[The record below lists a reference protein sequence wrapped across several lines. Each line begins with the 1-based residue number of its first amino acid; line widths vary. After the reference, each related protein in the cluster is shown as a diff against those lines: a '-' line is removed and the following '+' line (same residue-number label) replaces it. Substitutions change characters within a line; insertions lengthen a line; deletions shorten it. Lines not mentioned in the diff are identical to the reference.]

1 MNVHHT
7 VHRTR
12 VFRQNSTMDRL
23 IKMATE
29 QAQLAGATTPGAD
42 STADPTQAVTPAPRK
57 QARPRGKPQPER
69 PKRSLLCLGLENPF
83 RKLCYDIVEWKPF
96 EYMILT
102 TIFANCIALAV
113 FTPYPFGDTNNTNQI
128 LEKVEWIFMVIFTG
142 ECFMKIIAYGFLFH
156 PGAYLRNTWNS
167 LDFTIVTI
175 GIASQALQYISKDA
189 FDVKAL
195 RAFRVLRPL
204 RLVSGVP
211 SLQIVLNSI
220 LKAMVPLFHI
230 AFLVLFVIIIYAI
243 IGLELFS
250 GALHETCFKNDTDEM
265 IDPQIPCNSDGETGY
280 KCDDGYICRG
290 HWEGPNDGITN
301 FDNIGYS
308 MLTVFQCITL
318 EGWTDIM
325 YAIADVKGN
334 TWPWIYFVSMVI
346 FGNFFVMNLILGV
359 LSGEFSKER
368 EKAKSRGDFQKSR
381 ERQQFEE
388 DLKGYLNWIT
398 VAEELDLEN
407 DPTQKE
413 ESQDSQGKND
423 VKSNDG
429 SQNNVNVNGEQTHTT
444 TCKVYCKRFDKV
456 NRRMRRACRKA
467 VKSQSFYWAIIVLV
481 FLNTLVL
488 ATEHF
493 NQPVWLDDFQNYA
506 NYLFVVLFTMEM
518 LVKMYALGFQ
528 GYFVSLFN
536 RFDCFVMVCSIVEL
550 ALNLTDTIPQLG
562 ISVLRCVRLL
572 RVFKVTKYW
581 RSLSNLV
588 ASLLNSIQSI
598 FSLLLLLFLFIMIFA
613 LLGMQVFGGRFDY
626 KPEEVK
632 ERHNFDT
639 FWQAVLTMFQI
650 LTGEDWNV
658 VMYEGINA
666 YGGAGTPGMLASI
679 YFIVIF
685 VCGNYILLNVFLA
698 IAVDNLGDAEEMDAE
713 EIEKDKADADNPEAG
728 NPQLDEERGETDD
741 EYVNDEEGYSS
752 EGRKYKR
759 YKRVARSEHEYEET
773 GSEEDVE
780 EQEPEERDNADEA
793 LVAIDKIQNGDVK
806 KEDPESLKRQP
817 TISARPRRLSE
828 VEIKSQEKPIPE
840 GSSFFIFSKNN
851 WLRVS
856 CYKLQNNS
864 WFKNL
869 ILVCI
874 LASSLMLAM
883 EDPVGGK
890 GSELKTETLR
900 KIDYFF
906 TTVFT
911 LELVLKLITYG
922 FILHKDAFCRSA
934 FNLLDMLVVIVS
946 LISLSG
952 SSNVSFIK
960 ILRVF
965 RVLRPLRAINR
976 AKGLKH
982 VVQCVIVAIKTIGNI
997 LLVTNLLQF
1006 MFAVMGVQMFKG
1018 KFFRCTDVTK
1028 LTYEDCRGTYLVYNG
1043 GKASIEDRVWKKN
1056 KFNFDDVLS
1065 GMLTLFTVSTF
1076 EGWPNLLSTSMD
1088 SNEENYG
1095 PIENSRPLVAF
1106 FYISYIIV
1114 IAFFMVNIFV
1124 GFVIVTFQKEGEQE
1138 FKDCELDKNQRNCIE
1153 FALKA
1158 KPIRRYIPKHR
1169 IQYKTWWFVT
1179 SQKFEYFIFFFIVL
1193 NTVALMMKF
1202 DGASPE
1208 YKKVLDYLNMIL
1220 TTVFML
1226 EFVFKL
1232 AAFRFKNYF
1241 GDAWNTTDFILVIGS
1256 IIDIVVTQ
1264 VNENK
1269 PVTVFTTSKASKE
1282 GSLLKYITFFRLF
1295 RAMRLIKLLSR
1306 GERIRTLLWTFI
1318 KSFQALPYVA
1328 LLIVLLFFIY
1338 AVVGMQL
1345 FGKINFD
1352 DDQITRHNNFQSF
1365 GSALMVLF
1373 RSATGEAWQ
1382 EIMMALSPNIDERP
1396 DDPPKCIK
1404 SEPIDGVPNTDN
1416 GDELCGNWMAFPY
1429 FISFSLLCTF
1439 LIINLFVAVIM
1450 DNFDY
1455 LTRDWSILGPHHLD
1469 EFVRLWSEYDP
1480 DAKGRIKHLD
1490 VVTLLRKISPPL
1502 GFGKLCPHRTACK
1515 RLVSMN
1521 MPLNSDGTVNFNA
1534 TLFAVVRTQLQIK
1547 TSGVIDECNTELRAI
1562 IKKVWKRTS
1571 PKLLDQVVPPPGDP
1585 NEITVGK
1592 FYATFLI
1599 QDYFR
1604 RNHAFRKR
1612 KEQAAAASLQ
1622 NNQMTLQA
1630 GLRTLHEAGPEL
1642 KRAISGNLDEVVA
1655 ETVEPMHR
1663 RNHTLFGSVWTT
1675 IKRHG
1680 RESIYGRDR
1689 KNPPPSVKLK
1699 MPSEKENQNLSAMMR
1714 RELGMDGKIPEE
1726 EMRYEEV
1733 NQSDGDEEIAMQP
1746 LLHGKDSERI
1756 FKAIEKTSN
1765 ELIQSMRNSNRDKT
1779 PSQNNNVPYCVENPA
1794 ENLITRV
1801 LTEQGLGKYCDKD
1814 FIQST
1819 SREMQ
1824 EALDLTQEEM
1834 DTAANQIILQE
1845 RKMGA
1850 AQNRAND
1857 VESLYS
1863 RQYHPF
1869 HQPAMQPPPRGK

>member
-1 MNVHHT
+1 M
-7 VHRTR
+7 
-12 VFRQNSTMDRL
+12 
-23 IKMATE
+23 TE
-29 QAQLAGATTPGAD
+29 QPQATGATTPDVDAPDTGQA
-42 STADPTQAVTPAPRK
+42 ATQPQPK
-57 QARPRGKPQPER
+57 KLARPRGKAQPEK
-69 PKRSLLCLGLENPF
+69 PKRSLFCLNLKNPI

-113 FTPYPFGDTNNTNQI
+113 FTPYPVGDTNETNQV
-128 LEKVEWIFMVIFTG
+128 LEKVEWIFMAIFTA
-142 ECFMKIIAYGFLFH
+142 ECVMKIVAYGFLFH

-175 GIASQALQYISKDA
+175 GIASQILQLISKDL

-250 GALHETCFKNDTDEM
+250 GLLHKTCFINGTDTMADDAGPCSSEKDVGKN
-265 IDPQIPCNSDGETGY
+265 
-280 KCDDGYICRG
+280 CDDGFICKEG
-290 HWEGPNDGITN
+290 WKGPNFGITN

-334 TWPWIYFVSMVI
+334 TWVWIYFISLVI

-368 EKAKSRGDFQKSR
+368 EKAKNRGDFQKSR

-407 DPTQKE
+407 DQGQKE
-413 ESQDSQGKND
+413 EDQDSQGNK
-423 VKSNDG
+423 KERRSNDG
-429 SQNNVNVNGEQTHTT
+429 SQSNMNGNGDPPPNT
-444 TCKVYCKRFDKV
+444 TCKMYCRRFDKV

-467 VKSQSFYWAIIVLV
+467 VKSQTFYWAIIVLV

-488 ATEHF
+488 ATEHHG
-493 NQPVWLDDFQNYA
+493 QHEWLEVFQNYA

-536 RFDCFVMVCSIVEL
+536 RFDCFVMFCSIVEL
-550 ALNLTDTIPQLG
+550 ALTCFGTIPQLG

-588 ASLLNSIQSI
+588 TSLLNSIQSI
-598 FSLLLLLFLFIMIFA
+598 FSLLLLLFLFIVIFA

-626 KPEEVK
+626 DPVEQK
-632 ERHNFDT
+632 ERHNFDS

-658 VMYEGINA
+658 VMYHGINA
-666 YGGAGTPGMLASI
+666 YGGAGSPGMLASI

-685 VCGNYILLNVFLA
+685 ICGNYILLNVFLA
-698 IAVDNLGDAEEMDAE
+698 IAVDNLGDAEEMDAQ
-713 EIEKDKADADNPEAG
+713 EIVKEKEGADNPEAG
-728 NPQLDEERGETDD
+728 NPQLDEEIGETDD
-741 EYVNDEEGYSS
+741 EYVNEEEGYSS
-752 EGRKYKR
+752 EG
-759 YKRVARSEHEYEET
+759 SDNEYEET
-773 GSEEDVE
+773 GSEEEVE
-780 EQEPEERDNADEA
+780 QQDEEDNANNA
-793 LVAIDKIQNGDVK
+793 LVTIEKKENGDIK
-806 KEDPESLKRQP
+806 KDDSLTAKV
-817 TISARPRRLSE
+817 SARPRRLSE
-828 VEIKSQEKPIPE
+828 IEIKSDEKPIPD
-840 GSSFFIFSKNN
+840 GSSFFIFSKTN
-851 WLRVS
+851 WFRVT
-856 CYKLQNNS
+856 CYKTQNHS
-864 WFKNL
+864 WFRNM
-869 ILVCI
+869 ILLCI
-874 LASSLMLAM
+874 LASSIMLAM
-883 EDPVGGK
+883 EDPVGRK
-890 GSELKTETLR
+890 ESEDMTEVLR

-906 TTVFT
+906 TAVFT
-911 LELVLKLITYG
+911 LELLLKLVTYG
-922 FILHKDAFCRSA
+922 FVLHKDAFCRSA
-934 FNLLDMLVVIVS
+934 FNLLDLLVVIVS
-946 LISLSG
+946 LVSVSG
-952 SSNVSFIK
+952 SKNVSSIK

-1006 MFAVMGVQMFKG
+1006 MFAVMGVQMFKYVVKCVFASIKSIGNIFIINHMLQFMFAVVGIQLFKG
-1018 KFFRCTDVTK
+1018 KFCRCTDITKVTA
-1028 LTYEDCRGTYLVYNG
+1028 EQCRGAYLIYENG
-1043 GKASIEDRVWKKN
+1043 RLQVHDRQWINN
-1056 KFNFDDVLS
+1056 KWNFDNVLN

-1076 EGWPNLLSTSMD
+1076 EGWPGLLSTSMD
-1088 SNEENYG
+1088 SNEENHG
-1095 PIENSRPLVAF
+1095 PVENSRPLVAF

-1158 KPIRRYIPKHR
+1158 KPVRRYIPKHR

-1179 SQKFEYFIFFFIVL
+1179 SQRFEYVIFFFIVL
-1193 NTVALMMKF
+1193 NTIALMMKYHEANA
-1202 DGASPE
+1202 D

-1232 AAFRFKNYF
+1232 SAFRFKNYF
-1241 GDAWNTTDFILVIGS
+1241 GDAWNTTDFILVVGS

-1269 PVTVFTTSKASKE
+1269 PINGLPQVRETEESSK
-1282 GSLLKYITFFRLF
+1282 LNLKYIAFFRLF

-1345 FGKINFD
+1345 FGKIEEGD
-1352 DDQITRHNNFQSF
+1352 VITANNNFQTF
-1365 GSALMVLF
+1365 GGALMVLF

-1382 EIMMALSPNIDERP
+1382 EIMMALSPNDDERP
-1396 DDPPKCIK
+1396 GELPGCLNEE
-1404 SEPIDGVPNTDN
+1404 SNSTDA
-1416 GDELCGNWMAFPY
+1416 DEKNCTSRLAYPY

-1547 TSGVIDECNTELRAI
+1547 TTGVIDECNTELRAI
-1562 IKKVWKRTS
+1562 IKKIWKRTS

-1604 RNHAFRKR
+1604 RNHAFRKK
-1612 KEQAAAASLQ
+1612 KEQEAMK

-1642 KRAISGNLDEVVA
+1642 KRAISGNLDEVVT
-1655 ETVEPMHR
+1655 EMVEPAHR
-1663 RNHTLFGSVWTT
+1663 RNHTLFGAVWTS
-1675 IKRHG
+1675 IKKG
-1680 RESIYGRDR
+1680 RESFYRPPTHKKPKGPI
-1689 KNPPPSVKLK
+1689 KNSQSLSV
-1699 MPSEKENQNLSAMMR
+1699 MMQ
-1714 RELGMDGKIPEE
+1714 RELGMDGKLPPEDN
-1726 EMRYEEV
+1726 V
-1733 NQSDGDEEIAMQP
+1733 SKQDDGNQSSDDEEIAMQP

-1756 FKAIEKTSN
+1756 FKAIEQTSN
-1765 ELIQSMRNSNRDKT
+1765 DLMQSMRKNYRDRT
-1779 PSQNNNVPYCVENPA
+1779 PKQNHNVPYCVENPA

-1801 LTEQGLGKYCDKD
+1801 LTEQGLGKYCDRE
-1814 FIQST
+1814 FVAST
-1819 SREMQ
+1819 AREMQ

-1845 RKMGA
+1845 RQMNA
-1850 AQNRAND
+1850 YRHAD
-1857 VESLYS
+1857 MESILS

-1869 HQPAMQPPPRGK
+1869 HQPPVQSPRMK

>member
-1 MNVHHT
+1 MSSDQPQQT
-7 VHRTR
+7 
-12 VFRQNSTMDRL
+12 
-23 IKMATE
+23 
-29 QAQLAGATTPGAD
+29 GATTPGAD
-42 STADPTQAVTPAPRK
+42 SVVDPTQAAAAPAPRK

-69 PKRSLLCLGLENPF
+69 PKRSLFFLGLKNPL

-113 FTPYPFGDTNNTNQI
+113 FTPYPNGDTNNTNQI

-142 ECFMKIIAYGFLFH
+142 ECVMKIIAYGFLFH

-175 GIASQALQYISKDA
+175 GVASVSLQYLFKDT

-250 GALHETCFKNDTDEM
+250 GILHETCYKNVSNKFEIMD
-265 IDPQIPCNSDGETGY
+265 DPKPCNSEPGDVGFH
-280 KCDDGYICRG
+280 CPDDSVCRG
-290 HWEGPNDGITN
+290 YWEGINFGITN
-301 FDNIGYS
+301 FDNIGYA

-325 YAIADVKGN
+325 YAIANVKGN
-334 TWPWIYFVSMVI
+334 TWPWIYFVTLVI

-368 EKAKSRGDFQKSR
+368 EKAKNRGDFQKSR

-407 DPTQKE
+407 DQGQKE
-413 ESQDSQGKND
+413 DDQDSQGKKD
-423 VKSNDG
+423 RKSNEG
-429 SQNNVNVNGEQTHTT
+429 SQSNVNANTEQGHGM
-444 TCKVYCKRFDKV
+444 CKVYCRRFDKV
-456 NRRMRRACRKA
+456 NRRLRRTCRKA
-467 VKSQSFYWAIIVLV
+467 VKSQTFYWTIIVLV

-488 ATEHF
+488 ATEHHG
-493 NQPVWLDDFQNYA
+493 QPHYLDHFQNYA

-536 RFDCFVMVCSIVEL
+536 RFDCFVMFCSIVEL
-550 ALNLTDTIPQLG
+550 ALTLKNTIPQLG

-588 ASLLNSIQSI
+588 TSLLNSIQSI

-613 LLGMQVFGGRFDY
+613 LLGMQVFGGKFDY
-626 KPEEVK
+626 DAEEEK

-658 VMYEGINA
+658 VMYHGINA
-666 YGGAGTPGMLASI
+666 YGGVGTPGVLASI

-685 VCGNYILLNVFLA
+685 ICGNYILLNVFLA
-698 IAVDNLGDAEEMDAE
+698 IAVDNLGDADEMD
-713 EIEKDKADADNPEAG
+713 EIQKEKDAEAAENTEAG

-741 EYVNDEEGYSS
+741 EYVNDEEGYST
-752 EGRKYKR
+752 EG
-759 YKRVARSEHEYEET
+759 SDHEYEET

-780 EQEPEERDNADEA
+780 EQGQGQGEGDEA
-793 LVAIDKIQNGDVK
+793 NDNLVGNEKKQNGDIK
-806 KEDPESLKRQP
+806 NEDSAKNQLGSM
-817 TISARPRRLSE
+817 TARPRRLSD
-828 VEIKSQEKPIPE
+828 VQIKSEDKPIPE
-840 GSSFFIFSKNN
+840 ASSFFIFSNTN
-851 WLRVS
+851 WFRVT
-856 CYKLQNNS
+856 CYKIQKNS

-869 ILVCI
+869 ILLCI

-883 EDPVGGK
+883 EDPVGTK
-890 GSELKTETLR
+890 DSEYQNEILR

-911 LELVLKLITYG
+911 LELSLKVITYG
-922 FILHKDAFCRSA
+922 FLFHKDAFCRSA
-934 FNLLDMLVVIVS
+934 FNILDLIVVIVS
-946 LISLSG
+946 LISLDG
-952 SSNVSFIK
+952 SKNTVNFIK

-1018 KFFRCTDVTK
+1018 KFYRCTDITK
-1028 LTYEDCRGTYLVYNG
+1028 TTEDECAGTYLIYNN
-1043 GKASIEDRVWKKN
+1043 GKYVINDRLWIRN
-1056 KFNFDDVLS
+1056 KFNFDDVLN

-1076 EGWPNLLSTSMD
+1076 EGWPGLLSVSMD
-1088 SNEENYG
+1088 SNEEKHG

-1158 KPIRRYIPKHR
+1158 KPVRRYIPKHR

-1179 SQKFEYFIFFFIVL
+1179 SQRFEYFIFFFIVL

-1202 DGASPE
+1202 HGASPE
-1208 YKKVLDYLNMIL
+1208 YKKILDYINMLL

-1241 GDAWNTTDFILVIGS
+1241 GDAWNTTDFILVVGS

-1269 PVTVFTTSKASKE
+1269 PPPELQLGMSLPQSTIKVKE
-1282 GSLLKYITFFRLF
+1282 GSNLLKYITFFRLF

-1345 FGKINFD
+1345 FGKVLPDRDVVNSN
-1352 DDQITRHNNFQSF
+1352 NNFKTF
-1365 GSALMVLF
+1365 GGALMVLF

-1382 EIMMALSPNIDERP
+1382 DIMMELSPNIDERP
-1396 DDPPKCIK
+1396 YEPLYCMKSGVYDATPERDP
-1404 SEPIDGVPNTDN
+1404 DVLN
-1416 GDELCGNWMAFPY
+1416 CGMWMAFPY

-1547 TSGVIDECNTELRAI
+1547 TTGVIDECNTELRAI

-1642 KRAISGNLDEVVA
+1642 KRAISGNLDECVGEV
-1655 ETVEPMHR
+1655 VEPMHR
-1663 RNHTLFGSVWTT
+1663 RNHTLFGAVWTS
-1675 IKRHG
+1675 IKKHG
-1680 RESIYGRDR
+1680 RESFYGSKDR
-1689 KNPPPSVKLK
+1689 RPA
-1699 MPSEKENQNLSAMMR
+1699 MQNLPSPTTNVNGVDKEGPSLSTMMR
-1714 RELGMDGKIPEE
+1714 RELGMDGQIPEE
-1726 EMRYEEV
+1726 ELKHEDG
-1733 NQSDGDEEIAMQP
+1733 NQSDEEIAMQP
-1746 LLHGKDSERI
+1746 LLHGKDSEKI

-1765 ELIQSMRNSNRDKT
+1765 DLMQTMRKNYRDKKMR
-1779 PSQNNNVPYCVENPA
+1779 PLNNVPYCIENPA

-1845 RKMGA
+1845 RRMGA
-1850 AQNRAND
+1850 AQSRPND
-1857 VESLYS
+1857 VESILS

-1869 HQPAMQPPPRGK
+1869 HQPPMQPPPRKK